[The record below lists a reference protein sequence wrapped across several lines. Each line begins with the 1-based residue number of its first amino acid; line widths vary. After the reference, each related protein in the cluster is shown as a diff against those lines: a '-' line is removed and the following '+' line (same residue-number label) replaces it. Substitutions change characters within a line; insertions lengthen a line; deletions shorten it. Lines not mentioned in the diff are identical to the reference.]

1 MSHTSSQI
9 LIISWEKGVKRSTI
23 LVHHKHK
30 GTTTKGGNLYHS
42 QFFASC
48 PAEQLIPS
56 SYGFAAAIPTGLG
69 IEKKAGPT
77 TLFFKNTIHKV
88 K

>member
-9 LIISWEKGVKRSTI
+9 LIISWEEGVKRSTI

-30 GTTTKGGNLYHS
+30 GTTPKGGRLYHS

-48 PAEQLIPS
+48 PAD
-56 SYGFAAAIPTGLG
+56 
-69 IEKKAGPT
+69 
-77 TLFFKNTIHKV
+77 
-88 K
+88 